1 MPFTITPGV
10 DVQRDK
16 ASVVRHLGH
25 PQEPF
30 YPAAGSAPSAQA
42 LAGEYLREVAPVY
55 GIDTKQLE
63 GLTQPTAVSLTTEG
77 TLLKFAAEKTF
88 MGTIVVSYAQ
98 THFGLPIW
106 ESGVSVTVLDRPLRV
121 TSSHSTIHTDVDVQS
136 PDPNAKYLP
145 ASINPATL
153 AKLLALKDEAAHPK
167 INASRLLLYQYDP
180 TLRLDPEAT
189 RENKEELGSPGGP
202 PTLPL
207 PAVPRALKS
216 GTHYV
221 VTEVLFTLTVTDSGE
236 INWRVF
242 VETSTGA
249 VL

>member
-1 MPFTITPGV
+1 
-10 DVQRDK
+10 
-16 ASVVRHLGH
+16 
-25 PQEPF
+25 
-30 YPAAGSAPSAQA
+30 
-42 LAGEYLREVAPVY
+42 
-55 GIDTKQLE
+55 
-63 GLTQPTAVSLTTEG
+63 
-77 TLLKFAAEKTF
+77 
-88 MGTIVVSYAQ
+88 
-98 THFGLPIW
+98 
-106 ESGVSVTVLDRPLRV
+106 
-121 TSSHSTIHTDVDVQS
+121 
-136 PDPNAKYLP
+136 NAKYLP

-249 VL
+249 VLYLRAFVSCATGYVYVTDPITASGGGTPSSPVAQQNALRT